1 MPLSVRLD
9 PATESKVNR
18 LARRRRQSKSSIVR
32 EALAAYESAGEAS
45 VPRTPWD
52 ALAPFIG
59 VARSGGSRRSER
71 TGEGF
76 LALVTKKARSR
87 RAR

>member
-18 LARRRRQSKSSIVR
+18 LARQRRQSKSSIVR
-32 EALAAYESAGEAS
+32 EALAAYESAGDVS

-59 VARSGGSRRSER
+59 VAHSGGSDRSER

-76 LALVTKKARSR
+76 RALVTKKAGARRSR
-87 RAR
+87 